1 MFLLSRFACPLPIK
15 SLTSVLKASKISG
28 HFLLKHSHDPI
39 VSSCTPKLK
48 PGCWEVE
55 KAVNVTEQD
64 IKLQQMTG
72 YHYQGCHGI
81 EYINNPKAPE
91 EKSSKHCRDFIS
103 RSFKEIDETYNISKA
118 VQLLLQGRWTRWL
131 SFIQQDFS
139 WKCLLASPINLISF
153 CLSSTFL
160 IPYHHQVTSN
170 AEESP
175 LKLPVFCA
183 TKPIAQ
189 LYTFQGHIVLLSN
202 KATLLMAMHC
212 PIFLLP

>member
-15 SLTSVLKASKISG
+15 SLTPVLKASKISG
-28 HFLLKHSHDPI
+28 HLLLKHSHDPI
-39 VSSCTPKLK
+39 ISSCTPKLK

-81 EYINNPKAPE
+81 EYINTPKAPE

-118 VQLLLQGRWTRWL
+118 VQLLLQGQWTRQL
-131 SFIQQDFS
+131 SYIQQDFS

-153 CLSSTFL
+153 CLSSIFNTL
-160 IPYHHQVTSN
+160 SSPSN
-170 AEESP
+170 
-175 LKLPVFCA
+175 LKC
-183 TKPIAQ
+183 
-189 LYTFQGHIVLLSN
+189 
-202 KATLLMAMHC
+202 
-212 PIFLLP
+212 